1 MKIELLIGNDCFEAI
16 QDQDFIQDW
25 NALSQQS
32 NYFILNQR
40 YNFVSSWYLSYRKK
54 YNPIIVVAYDE
65 VETNMVAIMPLA
77 MNTCSGELVYA
88 GDGQAEY
95 NTFISKKEYEHEFIV
110 KALISI
116 KHNIDIS
123 GWCWA
128 WMPPNIDQDWL
139 KDKRLEQEGIYI
151 RLKQFDSPIYDLS
164 DASRINK
171 IKKNKSIK
179 SKINRLN
186 RAGRLKIER
195 IVDLQRAE
203 SLMDKV
209 IEQSSFRNLALYNKS
224 PFLHDTFRKEWY
236 LRKMAMPDNDEH
248 FTVLWQGD
256 NLLACNFGSCTG
268 DTVIIGTFT
277 YDPLQGEH
285 SPGKVFIIKLI
296 EYLMEKGYRYLD
308 LTPGGDAYKE
318 KLCNRHNAL
327 TKPHIY
333 FNYKKYIQMKLV
345 AASRRTVKRSLN
357 GKVTNRDIE
366 SLKALRE
373 KRLISVL
380 KREMMNLYNNKGKN
394 KDNLLIYKK
403 PKFDYCFINNI
414 TDVHVQK
421 YSDLL
426 LYQNTNGYL
435 TNKEVVFDALKK
447 FERGDVLYTLISDE
461 KLIAFVWLARSGKK
475 HTHSCLVD
483 RINTIPK
490 SIFIYDLYV
499 EKSYKGNVA
508 FKTLITCIAKDIKGE
523 TFSNLYFI
531 KSLDVDNYIFKEVGF
546 EHPRCNN
553 KSR

>member
-16 QDQDFIQDW
+16 QNQDFIQGW

-32 NYFILNQR
+32 NYFVLNQR
-40 YNFVSSWYLSYRKK
+40 HNFVASWYLSYRKK

-65 VETNMVAIMPLA
+65 IETNMVAIMPLA
-77 MNTCSGELVYA
+77 MNTGSGELVYA

-95 NTFISKKEYEHEFIV
+95 NTFISKKEYEREFIV

-123 GWCWA
+123 SWCWA

-151 RLKQFDSPIYDLS
+151 RLEQFDSPIYDLS

-186 RAGRLKIER
+186 RVGELRIER

-268 DTVIIGTFT
+268 DTVVIGTFT
-277 YDPLQGEH
+277 YDPLQGGH

-318 KLCNRHNAL
+318 SLCNGHNAL
-327 TKPHIY
+327 TKPRIY
-333 FNYKKYIQMKLV
+333 FNYKKYIKTKLV

-373 KRLISVL
+373 KRLVSVF
-380 KREMMNLYNNKGKN
+380 KREVMNLYNNKGNN
-394 KDNLLIYKK
+394 KDNLLVYKK
-403 PKFDYCFINNI
+403 PNFDYSFINNSAN
-414 TDVHVQK
+414 VNVQK

-426 LYQNTNGYL
+426 LYKNTNGYL
-435 TNKEVVFDALKK
+435 TNKEVAFDALKK
-447 FERGDVLYTLISDE
+447 FERGDILYSMISNE

-483 RINTIPK
+483 RINKKPK
-490 SIFIYDLYV
+490 SLFIYDIYV
-499 EKSYKGNVA
+499 DKSYKGNIA
-508 FKTLITCIAKDIKGE
+508 FKTLITGIAKDIKGE
-523 TFSNLYFI
+523 AFSDLYLI
-531 KSLDVDNYIFKEVGF
+531 KSLDVDKYIFKEVGF
-546 EHPRCNN
+546 EQPSCNDTN
-553 KSR
+553 R